1 MSTRIWH
8 WINAI
13 TLVLMLMSGLM
24 IFNAHPR
31 LYWGEFGANPD
42 HAWLEIGSQG
52 REGYLRVADI
62 RMKTTGFL
70 GLWEDDRGRPNSRA
84 FPHWATIPSYYS
96 LALSRRWHLTFAWL
110 FAIGVSAYGF
120 WSLLNGH
127 FRRDLLP
134 GLSELKPAHLWRDI
148 KRHVTLDF
156 PKGAAA
162 ISYNTL
168 QKLSYLGVFLMLAVL
183 VLTGLTMSPA
193 MDAVWPWLLDLF
205 GGRQSARSI
214 HFIAAVSMVLFLV
227 VHLLMVLLAGPINE
241 IRSMITGW
249 FKLPEEDIQ

>member
-1 MSTRIWH
+1 
-8 WINAI
+8 
-13 TLVLMLMSGLM
+13 MLMSGLM

-31 LYWGEFGANPD
+31 LYWGEYGANPD
-42 HAWLEIGSQG
+42 PAWLEIGSKG

-62 RMKTTGFL
+62 RMTTTGTL
-70 GLWEDDRGRPNSRA
+70 GLWKDSRGRLNSRA
-84 FPHWATIPSYYS
+84 FPDWATIPSTYS

-110 FAIGVSAYGF
+110 FAVGVGVYGL
-120 WSLLNGH
+120 WSLMNGH

-134 GLSELKPAHLWRDI
+134 RLSELSPAHLWRDI
-148 KRHVTLDF
+148 KRHATLNF

-162 ISYNTL
+162 LSYNTL
-168 QKLSYLGVFLMLAVL
+168 QKLSYIGVFLMLTVL

-193 MDAVWPWLLDLF
+193 VDAIWPWLLDLF

-227 VHLLMVLLAGPINE
+227 VHLLMVLLAGPVNE
-241 IRSMITGW
+241 IRSMITGR
-249 FKLPEEDIQ
+249 FRLREEDSQ